1 MKQFFSKKH
10 IVRMAIVAL
19 AVTGVSTSVKAQ
31 SSLDVDLGADLV
43 SGYVWRGVYQAGSG
57 VSVQPSLGLSYKG
70 LSLKAW
76 GSTSLAEGFKE
87 LDLSLGY
94 SVKGFSIGV
103 TDYWWAG
110 QGAPFYSDYMNT
122 HLFEATVGYH
132 FGEKFPLFVSWS
144 TMFAGNLDKVDGER
158 KYSSYVEIG
167 YDFSV
172 KTVDLT
178 FSVGAALSCLKLS
191 LITSC
196 VAKNWSSIAFRY
208 SSRGASFGVNST
220 WHLEWKPRLCCS
232 SSVVYTVV
240 TKESTLTRLTISF
253 R

>member
-31 SSLDVDLGADLV
+31 SSLEVDLGADLV

-167 YDFSV
+167 YDFSI

-178 FSVGAALSCLKLS
+178 FSVGAAPWDAPAWLAPKWGGTGFQVSNVSLKASKEIKITKSYS
-191 LITSC
+191 LPIF
-196 VAKNWSSIAFRY
+196 VQAIASPAMDDAY
-208 SSRGASFGVNST
+208 LVFG
-220 WHLEWKPRLCCS
+220 
-232 SSVVYTVV
+232 
-240 TKESTLTRLTISF
+240 ISF
-253 R
+253 